1 MCDVEKI
8 RESFKPDHITTLFVG
23 ESAPAGGDFF
33 YDGNSILFRAMKQAF
48 EGSESF
54 LKDFQASGFFLDD
67 LILEP
72 ANNLEDVARDALRWN
87 SVPGLADRIR
97 EYQPS
102 AIVTLMR
109 GIELM
114 VIEAICQSGH
124 NSKTYHVPF
133 PGTGNWKYFQRE
145 MQPVIPELPTLHG
158 KKWKESQTVT
168 IEGKR
173 QSIPLT
179 EGPSRAAARSYLRGA
194 GFAKDDLHK
203 PIIGIANTWTEIG
216 TCNVH
221 LREIAEALKQG
232 IREAGGT
239 PMEFNT
245 VTISDGI
252 TMGTQGMKASLVS
265 REVIAD
271 SIELVARG
279 NLFDGLVGIGGCDK
293 NMPGIIMA
301 LCRLD
306 IPGMMLYGGSIA
318 PGKLNGPNGEKID
331 ITIQN
336 VFEGIGAYAA
346 GKIDDAGLEAL
357 EANACPGAGACG
369 GQFTANTMAMS
380 GELLGISP
388 MELSGVPATAKNKLE
403 ATRAAGR
410 MLMDAVRANRR
421 PSQIIN
427 RKSLENTIASVAAS
441 GGSTNAVLHL
451 IAIARELGIDLKMDD
466 FDRIS
471 TQTPF
476 ICDLTPAGK
485 YVASDY
491 QAAGGSRLLAKR
503 MIDAGHAD
511 GSMLTISGRTLS
523 EEAALAVETP
533 GQVVIGKFESP
544 IKPNGGLVIL
554 KGNLAPEGSVM
565 KIAAANRYEHRGPA
579 RVFECEEDCF
589 AAVQTGKIKP
599 NDVLVI
605 RYEGPKGGPGM
616 REMLQVTA
624 AVSGNPE
631 LSSTVALLTDGRFSG
646 ATRGFTAGHVAPE
659 AFVGGPIAAVR
670 EGDII
675 HFDIPKRTLN
685 VEISDEEMRKRL
697 EGFKAP
703 ALRWPSGVF
712 RKYVDRVKSAS
723 EGATT

>member
-1 MCDVEKI
+1 M
-8 RESFKPDHITTLFVG
+8 
-23 ESAPAGGDFF
+23 
-33 YDGNSILFRAMKQAF
+33 
-48 EGSESF
+48 
-54 LKDFQASGFFLDD
+54 
-67 LILEP
+67 
-72 ANNLEDVARDALRWN
+72 
-87 SVPGLADRIR
+87 
-97 EYQPS
+97 
-102 AIVTLMR
+102 
-109 GIELM
+109 
-114 VIEAICQSGH
+114 
-124 NSKTYHVPF
+124 
-133 PGTGNWKYFQRE
+133 
-145 MQPVIPELPTLHG
+145 
-158 KKWKESQTVT
+158 T

-179 EGPSRAAARSYLRGA
+179 EGPSRAAARSYLRGS
-194 GFAKDDLHK
+194 GFSKDDLHK

-221 LREIAEALKQG
+221 LREIAEALKEG

-318 PGKLNGPNGEKID
+318 PGKLNGVD

-336 VFEGIGAYAA
+336 VFEGIGSYAA

-380 GELLGISP
+380 GEILGISP
-388 MELSGVPATAKNKLE
+388 IQLSGVPATWKEKHAATKE
-403 ATRAAGR
+403 AGSI
-410 MLMDAVRANRR
+410 LMDAVRANRR
-421 PSQIIN
+421 PSQIIT

-451 IAIARELGIDLKMDD
+451 LAIARELGIELSIDD
-466 FDRIS
+466 FDAIS
-471 TQTPF
+471 KRTPF

-485 YVASDY
+485 YVASDF
-491 QAAGGSRLLAKR
+491 QTAGGSRLLAKR
-503 MIDAGHAD
+503 LIDAGRAD
-511 GSMLTISGRTLS
+511 GSTLTISGRTLA
-523 EEAALAVETP
+523 EEAALAKETP
-533 GQVVIGKFESP
+533 EQVVIHTFDKP
-544 IKPNGGLVIL
+544 IKPTGGLVIL
-554 KGNLAPEGSVM
+554 KGNLAPEGCVM
-565 KIAAANRYEHRGPA
+565 KIAAADRLEHRGPA
-579 RVFECEEDCF
+579 RVFDTEEACF
-589 AAVQTGKIKP
+589 AAVQEGRITPG
-599 NDVLVI
+599 DVLVI

-624 AVSGNPE
+624 AISSNAE
-631 LSSTVALLTDGRFSG
+631 LSAHVALLTDGRFSG

-670 EGDII
+670 EDDII
-675 HFDIPKRTLN
+675 HFDIPSRKLTLE
-685 VEISDEEMRKRL
+685 VSDAEIASRL
-697 EGFKAP
+697 KDFAPP
-703 ALRWPSGVF
+703 ALRWPAGVF
-712 RKYVDRVKSAS
+712 RKYVDRVSSAS
-723 EGATT
+723 IGATT

>member
-1 MCDVEKI
+1 M
-8 RESFKPDHITTLFVG
+8 
-23 ESAPAGGDFF
+23 
-33 YDGNSILFRAMKQAF
+33 
-48 EGSESF
+48 
-54 LKDFQASGFFLDD
+54 
-67 LILEP
+67 
-72 ANNLEDVARDALRWN
+72 
-87 SVPGLADRIR
+87 
-97 EYQPS
+97 
-102 AIVTLMR
+102 
-109 GIELM
+109 
-114 VIEAICQSGH
+114 
-124 NSKTYHVPF
+124 
-133 PGTGNWKYFQRE
+133 
-145 MQPVIPELPTLHG
+145 
-158 KKWKESQTVT
+158 T

-194 GFAKDDLHK
+194 GFKKEDLHK
-203 PIIGIANTWTEIG
+203 PIIGVANTWTEIG

-221 LREIAEALKQG
+221 LREIAEALKRG

-265 REVIAD
+265 RELIAD

-318 PGKLNGPNGEKID
+318 PGKLDGPDGKKID

-336 VFEGIGAYAA
+336 VFEGIGSFADGRINEAQ
-346 GKIDDAGLEAL
+346 LEAL

-380 GELLGISP
+380 GEILGISP
-388 MELSGVPATAKNKLE
+388 IELSGVPATSAEKME
-403 ATRAAGR
+403 ATRKAGHI
-410 MLMDAVRANRR
+410 LMDAVRANRR
-421 PSQIIN
+421 PSQIIT
-427 RKSLENTIASVAAS
+427 RKAIENTIASVAAS

-451 IAIARELGIDLKMDD
+451 LAIASELGIPLSIDD
-466 FDRIS
+466 FDKIS
-471 TQTPF
+471 TRTPY
-476 ICDLTPAGK
+476 ICSLTPAGK

-503 MIDAGHAD
+503 MIDAGFAD
-511 GSMLTISGRTLS
+511 GSVLTISGKTLA
-523 EEAALAVETP
+523 EEAASAKETP
-533 GQVVIGKFESP
+533 GQDVIATFEKP

-565 KIAAANRYEHRGPA
+565 KIAAAGRYEHRGPA
-579 RVFECEEDCF
+579 RVFDCEEDCF
-589 AAVQTGKIKP
+589 KVVQAGGIKP
-599 NDVLVI
+599 GDVVVI

-624 AVSGNPE
+624 AISGMPE

-675 HFDIPKRTLN
+675 HFDVANRKLN
-685 VEISDEEMRKRL
+685 VEISDEEMTARL
-697 EGFKAP
+697 RNFKAP
-703 ALRWPSGVF
+703 ALRWPQGVF
-712 RKYVDRVKSAS
+712 RKYVDRVNSAS
-723 EGATT
+723 LGATT

>member
-1 MCDVEKI
+1 M
-8 RESFKPDHITTLFVG
+8 
-23 ESAPAGGDFF
+23 
-33 YDGNSILFRAMKQAF
+33 
-48 EGSESF
+48 
-54 LKDFQASGFFLDD
+54 
-67 LILEP
+67 
-72 ANNLEDVARDALRWN
+72 
-87 SVPGLADRIR
+87 
-97 EYQPS
+97 
-102 AIVTLMR
+102 
-109 GIELM
+109 
-114 VIEAICQSGH
+114 
-124 NSKTYHVPF
+124 
-133 PGTGNWKYFQRE
+133 
-145 MQPVIPELPTLHG
+145 
-158 KKWKESQTVT
+158 T

-194 GFAKDDLHK
+194 GFKKEDLHK

-221 LREIAEALKQG
+221 LHEIAAALKEG

-318 PGKLNGPNGEKID
+318 PGKLNGPNGAID

-380 GELLGISP
+380 GEMLGISP
-388 MELSGVPATAKNKLE
+388 MQLSGVPATAKDKYA
-403 ATRAAGR
+403 ATREAGR
-410 MLMDAVRANRR
+410 MIMDAVRANRR
-421 PSQIIN
+421 PSEIIT
-427 RKSLENTIASVAAS
+427 RKALENTIASVAAS

-451 IAIARELGIDLKMDD
+451 IAIAHELGIPLSVDD
-466 FDRIS
+466 FDAIS
-471 TQTPF
+471 KKTPF
-476 ICDLTPAGK
+476 ICDLVPAGK
-485 YVASDY
+485 YMASHF
-491 QAAGGSRLLAKR
+491 QEAGGSRVLAKR
-503 MIDAGHAD
+503 LIDAGFAD
-511 GSMLTISGRTLS
+511 GSTLTISGKTLGD
-523 EEAALAVETP
+523 EAALAEETP
-533 GQVVIGKFESP
+533 GQVVIKTFESP
-544 IKPNGGLVIL
+544 IKATGGLVIL
-554 KGNLAPEGSVM
+554 KGNLAPEGCVM
-565 KIAAANRYEHRGPA
+565 KVAAADRVEHRGPA
-579 RVFECEEDCF
+579 RVFDCEEDCF
-589 AAVQTGKIKP
+589 AAVQSGKIKP
-599 NDVLVI
+599 GDVLVI

-624 AVSGNPE
+624 AVSGHPD
-631 LSSTVALLTDGRFSG
+631 LSHTVALLTDGRFSG

-675 HFDIPKRTLN
+675 HFDVANRRLD
-685 VEISDEEMRKRL
+685 VELTDQEIKDRL
-697 EGFKAP
+697 KSFAPP
-703 ALRWPSGVF
+703 ALRWPGGVF
-712 RKYVDRVKSAS
+712 RKYVDRVNSAS
-723 EGATT
+723 LGATT

>member
-1 MCDVEKI
+1 M
-8 RESFKPDHITTLFVG
+8 
-23 ESAPAGGDFF
+23 
-33 YDGNSILFRAMKQAF
+33 
-48 EGSESF
+48 
-54 LKDFQASGFFLDD
+54 
-67 LILEP
+67 
-72 ANNLEDVARDALRWN
+72 
-87 SVPGLADRIR
+87 
-97 EYQPS
+97 
-102 AIVTLMR
+102 
-109 GIELM
+109 
-114 VIEAICQSGH
+114 
-124 NSKTYHVPF
+124 
-133 PGTGNWKYFQRE
+133 
-145 MQPVIPELPTLHG
+145 
-158 KKWKESQTVT
+158 T

-221 LREIAEALKQG
+221 LREVAEALKEG

-245 VTISDGI
+245 ITISDGI

-301 LCRLD
+301 LCRLN

-318 PGKLNGPNGEKID
+318 PGKLNGVD

-336 VFEGIGAYAA
+336 VFEGIGSYAA

-357 EANACPGAGACG
+357 EAAACPGAGACG

-380 GELLGISP
+380 AEILGISP
-388 MELSGVPATAKNKLE
+388 IELSGVPATDSAKRE
-403 ATRAAGR
+403 ATRQAGR
-410 MLMDAVRANRR
+410 ILMDAVRANRR
-421 PSQIIN
+421 PSEIIT
-427 RKSLENTIASVAAS
+427 RKSLENAIAAVAAS

-451 IAIARELGIDLKMDD
+451 IAIARELNIPLNVDD

-471 TQTPF
+471 KRTPF

-485 YVASDY
+485 YVAKDY
-491 QAAGGSRLLAKR
+491 QAAGGSRVLAQR
-503 MIDAGHAD
+503 LIDARHAD
-511 GSMLTISGRTLS
+511 GSTLTISGKTLA
-523 EEAALAVETP
+523 EEAALANETP
-533 GQVVIGKFESP
+533 GQVVIHTFD
-544 IKPNGGLVIL
+544 KPLKPSGGLVIL
-554 KGNLAPEGSVM
+554 KGNLAPEGCVM
-565 KIAAANRYEHRGPA
+565 KIAAANKMEHRGPA
-579 RVFECEEDCF
+579 RVFDCEEDCF
-589 AAVQTGKIKP
+589 AAVQSGRIKP
-599 NDVLVI
+599 GDVLVI

-659 AFVGGPIAAVR
+659 AFNGGPIAAVR
-670 EGDII
+670 EGDTI
-675 HFDIPKRTLN
+675 HFDIPNRMLTLE
-685 VEISDEEMRKRL
+685 VPAAEIAARL
-697 EGFKAP
+697 KGFAPP

-723 EGATT
+723 EGANTL

>member
-1 MCDVEKI
+1 M
-8 RESFKPDHITTLFVG
+8 
-23 ESAPAGGDFF
+23 
-33 YDGNSILFRAMKQAF
+33 
-48 EGSESF
+48 
-54 LKDFQASGFFLDD
+54 
-67 LILEP
+67 
-72 ANNLEDVARDALRWN
+72 
-87 SVPGLADRIR
+87 
-97 EYQPS
+97 
-102 AIVTLMR
+102 
-109 GIELM
+109 
-114 VIEAICQSGH
+114 
-124 NSKTYHVPF
+124 
-133 PGTGNWKYFQRE
+133 
-145 MQPVIPELPTLHG
+145 
-158 KKWKESQTVT
+158 T

-179 EGPSRAAARSYLRGA
+179 EGPSRAAARSYFRGA
-194 GFAKDDLHK
+194 GFKKEDLHK
-203 PIIGIANTWTEIG
+203 PIIGVANTWTEIG

-221 LREIAEALKQG
+221 LRGIAEALKEG
-232 IREAGGT
+232 IREA
-239 PMEFNT
+239 
-245 VTISDGI
+245 
-252 TMGTQGMKASLVS
+252 GMKASLVS

-318 PGKLNGPNGEKID
+318 PGKLNGPHGEKID
-331 ITIQN
+331 ISIQD

-346 GKIDDAGLEAL
+346 GRIDEAQLEAL

-380 GELLGISP
+380 GEILGISP
-388 MELSGVPATAKNKLE
+388 IELSGVPATAPGKLD

-421 PSQIIN
+421 PSQIIT
-427 RKSLENTIASVAAS
+427 RKSIENTIASVAAS

-451 IAIARELGIDLKMDD
+451 LAIARELGIPLSIDD
-466 FDRIS
+466 FDAIS
-471 TQTPF
+471 KRTPY
-476 ICDLTPAGK
+476 ICSLTPAGK
-485 YVASDY
+485 YLAWHY

-511 GSMLTISGRTLS
+511 GSALTISGKTLA
-523 EEAALAVETP
+523 EEAALAKETP
-533 GQVVIGKFESP
+533 GQDVIHTFEKP

-554 KGNLAPEGSVM
+554 KGNLAPEGCV
-565 KIAAANRYEHRGPA
+565 
-579 RVFECEEDCF
+579 V
-589 AAVQTGKIKP
+589 
-599 NDVLVI
+599 VI

-624 AVSGNPE
+624 AISSNAE
-631 LSSTVALLTDGRFSG
+631 LSAQVALLTDGRFSG

-670 EGDII
+670 EGDMIS
-675 HFDIPKRTLN
+675 FDIAKRTLN
-685 VEISDEEMRKRL
+685 VEISDAEMAARL
-697 EGFKAP
+697 KNFKPP
-703 ALRWPSGVF
+703 ALRWPKGVF
-712 RKYVDRVKSAS
+712 RKYVDRVSSAA

>member
-1 MCDVEKI
+1 M
-8 RESFKPDHITTLFVG
+8 
-23 ESAPAGGDFF
+23 
-33 YDGNSILFRAMKQAF
+33 
-48 EGSESF
+48 
-54 LKDFQASGFFLDD
+54 
-67 LILEP
+67 
-72 ANNLEDVARDALRWN
+72 
-87 SVPGLADRIR
+87 
-97 EYQPS
+97 
-102 AIVTLMR
+102 
-109 GIELM
+109 
-114 VIEAICQSGH
+114 
-124 NSKTYHVPF
+124 
-133 PGTGNWKYFQRE
+133 
-145 MQPVIPELPTLHG
+145 
-158 KKWKESQTVT
+158 T

-179 EGPSRAAARSYLRGA
+179 EGPSRAAARSYLRGS
-194 GFAKDDLHK
+194 GFKKEDLHK

-221 LREIAEALKQG
+221 LRDIAEALKEG

-245 VTISDGI
+245 ITISDGI

-318 PGKLNGPNGEKID
+318 PGKLTGPNGEKID

-336 VFEGIGAYAA
+336 VFEGIGSHAA
-346 GKIDDAGLEAL
+346 GRIDDAGLEAL

-380 GELLGISP
+380 GEILGISP
-388 MELSGVPATAKNKLE
+388 IQLSGVPATSKDKHA
-403 ATRAAGR
+403 ATREAGHI
-410 MLMDAVRANRR
+410 LMDAVRANRR
-421 PSQIIN
+421 PSQIIT
-427 RKSLENTIASVAAS
+427 RKSIENTIASVAAS

-451 IAIARELGIDLKMDD
+451 LAIAREIGIELSIDD
-466 FDRIS
+466 FDVIS
-471 TQTPF
+471 KRTPF

-485 YVASDY
+485 FVASDY
-491 QAAGGSRLLAKR
+491 QAAGGSRVLAKR
-503 MIDAGHAD
+503 LIEAGHAD
-511 GSMLTISGRTLS
+511 GSTLTISGKTLA
-523 EEAALAVETP
+523 EEAALAKETP
-533 GQVVIGKFESP
+533 GQVVIHTFENP
-544 IKPNGGLVIL
+544 IKPTGGLVIL

-565 KIAAANRYEHRGPA
+565 KVAAANRLEHRGPA

-589 AAVQTGKIKP
+589 AAVQSGQIKP
-599 NDVLVI
+599 GDVLVI

-624 AVSGNPE
+624 AISSNAE
-631 LSSTVALLTDGRFSG
+631 LSANVALLTDGRFSG

-675 HFDIPKRTLN
+675 HFDIPNRTLTLE
-685 VEISDEEMRKRL
+685 VGQDEIAARL
-697 EGFKAP
+697 KDFTPP
-703 ALRWPSGVF
+703 ALRWPRGVF
-712 RKYVDRVKSAS
+712 RKYVDRVTSAS

>member
-1 MCDVEKI
+1 M
-8 RESFKPDHITTLFVG
+8 
-23 ESAPAGGDFF
+23 AA
-33 YDGNSILFRAMKQAF
+33 
-48 EGSESF
+48 
-54 LKDFQASGFFLDD
+54 
-67 LILEP
+67 
-72 ANNLEDVARDALRWN
+72 
-87 SVPGLADRIR
+87 
-97 EYQPS
+97 
-102 AIVTLMR
+102 
-109 GIELM
+109 
-114 VIEAICQSGH
+114 
-124 NSKTYHVPF
+124 
-133 PGTGNWKYFQRE
+133 
-145 MQPVIPELPTLHG
+145 
-158 KKWKESQTVT
+158 
-168 IEGKR
+168 EGKR

-194 GFAKDDLHK
+194 GFKKEDLHK
-203 PIIGIANTWTEIG
+203 PIIGVANTWTEIG

-265 REVIAD
+265 RELIAD

-318 PGKLNGPNGEKID
+318 PGKLNGPDGKKID

-336 VFEGIGAYAA
+336 VFEGIGSFAD
-346 GKIDDAGLEAL
+346 GRIDEAGLEAL

-380 GELLGISP
+380 GEILGISP
-388 MELSGVPATAKNKLE
+388 IELSGVPATDPGKLE
-403 ATRAAGR
+403 ATRKAGHI
-410 MLMDAVRANRR
+410 LMDAIRANRR
-421 PSQIIN
+421 PSQIIT

-451 IAIARELGIDLKMDD
+451 LAIARELGIELSIDD
-466 FDRIS
+466 FDAIS
-471 TQTPF
+471 TRTPY
-476 ICDLTPAGK
+476 ICSLTPAGK

-503 MIDAGHAD
+503 MVDAGFAD
-511 GSMLTISGRTLS
+511 GSALTISGKTLA
-523 EEAALAVETP
+523 EEAALARETP
-533 GQVVIGKFESP
+533 GQDVIHAFEKP

-565 KIAAANRYEHRGPA
+565 KIAAAGRYEHRGPA
-579 RVFECEEDCF
+579 RVFDSEEDCF
-589 AAVQTGKIKP
+589 RVVQAGGIKP
-599 NDVLVI
+599 GDVVVI

-624 AVSGNPE
+624 AISGMSE
-631 LSSTVALLTDGRFSG
+631 LSHSVALLTDGRFSG

-675 HFDIPKRTLN
+675 HFDVANRKLN
-685 VEISDEEMRKRL
+685 VEISDAEMAARL
-697 EGFKAP
+697 KNFKPP
-703 ALRWPSGVF
+703 ALRWPQGVF
-712 RKYVDRVKSAS
+712 RKYVDRVNSAS
-723 EGATT
+723 QGATT

>member
-1 MCDVEKI
+1 M
-8 RESFKPDHITTLFVG
+8 
-23 ESAPAGGDFF
+23 
-33 YDGNSILFRAMKQAF
+33 
-48 EGSESF
+48 
-54 LKDFQASGFFLDD
+54 
-67 LILEP
+67 
-72 ANNLEDVARDALRWN
+72 
-87 SVPGLADRIR
+87 
-97 EYQPS
+97 
-102 AIVTLMR
+102 
-109 GIELM
+109 
-114 VIEAICQSGH
+114 
-124 NSKTYHVPF
+124 
-133 PGTGNWKYFQRE
+133 
-145 MQPVIPELPTLHG
+145 
-158 KKWKESQTVT
+158 T

-179 EGPSRAAARSYLRGA
+179 EGPSRAAARSYLRGS
-194 GFAKDDLHK
+194 GFKKDDLHK
-203 PIIGIANTWTEIG
+203 PIIGVANTWTEIG

-221 LREIAEALKQG
+221 LREIAEALKEG

-318 PGKLNGPNGEKID
+318 PGKLDGPNGTKID

-336 VFEGIGAYAA
+336 VFEGIGSYAA
-346 GKIDDAGLEAL
+346 GRIDDAGLEAL

-380 GELLGISP
+380 AEILGIAP
-388 MELSGVPATAKNKLE
+388 IELSGVPATSPWKLE
-403 ATRAAGR
+403 ATREAGR
-410 MLMDAVRANRR
+410 ILMDAVRANRK
-421 PSQIIN
+421 PSQIIT

-451 IAIARELGIDLKMDD
+451 LAIAREMGIELSIDD
-466 FDRIS
+466 FDAIS
-471 TQTPF
+471 ARTPY
-476 ICDLTPAGK
+476 ICSLTPAGK

-511 GSMLTISGRTLS
+511 GSALTVSGKTLA
-523 EEAALAVETP
+523 EEAALAKETP
-533 GQVVIGKFESP
+533 GQDVIATFEKP

-554 KGNLAPEGSVM
+554 KGNLAPEGCVM
-565 KIAAANRYEHRGPA
+565 KIAAAGKYEHRGPA
-579 RVFECEEDCF
+579 RVFDSEEDCF
-589 AAVQTGKIKP
+589 KVVQAGGIKP
-599 NDVLVI
+599 GDVVVI

-624 AVSGNPE
+624 AISSNAE
-631 LSSTVALLTDGRFSG
+631 LSAQVALLTDGRFSG

-675 HFDIPKRTLN
+675 HFDVAKRTLD
-685 VEISDEEMRKRL
+685 VEISKEEMAARL
-697 EGFKAP
+697 KNFKPP
-703 ALRWPSGVF
+703 ALRWPKGVF
-712 RKYVDRVKSAS
+712 RKYVDRVTSAS

>member
-1 MCDVEKI
+1 M
-8 RESFKPDHITTLFVG
+8 
-23 ESAPAGGDFF
+23 
-33 YDGNSILFRAMKQAF
+33 
-48 EGSESF
+48 
-54 LKDFQASGFFLDD
+54 
-67 LILEP
+67 
-72 ANNLEDVARDALRWN
+72 
-87 SVPGLADRIR
+87 
-97 EYQPS
+97 
-102 AIVTLMR
+102 
-109 GIELM
+109 
-114 VIEAICQSGH
+114 
-124 NSKTYHVPF
+124 
-133 PGTGNWKYFQRE
+133 
-145 MQPVIPELPTLHG
+145 
-158 KKWKESQTVT
+158 T

-179 EGPSRAAARSYLRGA
+179 EGPSRAAARSYLRGS

-221 LREIAEALKQG
+221 LHEIAEALKEG

-245 VTISDGI
+245 ITISDGI

-318 PGKLNGPNGEKID
+318 PGKLNGVD

-336 VFEGIGAYAA
+336 VFEGIGSHAA

-380 GELLGISP
+380 AEILGISP
-388 MELSGVPATAKNKLE
+388 IQLSGVPATSKDKYA
-403 ATRAAGR
+403 ATREAGHI
-410 MLMDAVRANRR
+410 LMDAVRANRR
-421 PSQIIN
+421 PSQIIT
-427 RKSLENTIASVAAS
+427 RKSIDNTIASVAAS

-451 IAIARELGIDLKMDD
+451 LAIARGIGIPLSIDD
-466 FDRIS
+466 FDIIS
-471 TQTPF
+471 TRTPY
-476 ICDLTPAGK
+476 ICSLTPAGK

-491 QAAGGSRLLAKR
+491 QAAGGSRLLAQRLIK
-503 MIDAGHAD
+503 AGHAD
-511 GSMLTISGRTLS
+511 GSTLTISGKTLA
-523 EEAALAVETP
+523 EEAASAVETP
-533 GQVVIGKFESP
+533 GQDVIHTFENP

-554 KGNLAPEGSVM
+554 KGNLAPEGCVM
-565 KIAAANRYEHRGPA
+565 KIAAANKLGHRGPA
-579 RVFECEEDCF
+579 RVFDSEEDCF
-589 AAVQTGKIKP
+589 AVVQAGGIKP
-599 NDVLVI
+599 GDVVVI

-624 AVSGNPE
+624 AISSNAE
-631 LSSTVALLTDGRFSG
+631 LSANVALLTDGRFSG

-675 HFDIPKRTLN
+675 HFDIPNRKLD
-685 VEISDEEMRKRL
+685 VEISAEEMAARL
-697 EGFKAP
+697 KNFKAP
-703 ALRWPSGVF
+703 ALRWPKGVF
-712 RKYVDRVKSAS
+712 RKYVDRVTSAS

>member
-1 MCDVEKI
+1 M
-8 RESFKPDHITTLFVG
+8 
-23 ESAPAGGDFF
+23 
-33 YDGNSILFRAMKQAF
+33 
-48 EGSESF
+48 
-54 LKDFQASGFFLDD
+54 
-67 LILEP
+67 
-72 ANNLEDVARDALRWN
+72 
-87 SVPGLADRIR
+87 
-97 EYQPS
+97 
-102 AIVTLMR
+102 
-109 GIELM
+109 
-114 VIEAICQSGH
+114 
-124 NSKTYHVPF
+124 
-133 PGTGNWKYFQRE
+133 
-145 MQPVIPELPTLHG
+145 
-158 KKWKESQTVT
+158 T

-179 EGPSRAAARSYLRGA
+179 EGASRAAARSYLRGS
-194 GFAKDDLHK
+194 GFKKDDLHK
-203 PIIGIANTWTEIG
+203 PIIGVANTWTEIG

-318 PGKLNGPNGEKID
+318 PGKLNGVD

-336 VFEGIGAYAA
+336 VFEGIGSFAA
-346 GKIDDAGLEAL
+346 GRIDEAGLEAL

-380 GELLGISP
+380 GEILGISP
-388 MELSGVPATAKNKLE
+388 IELSGVPATSPDKLE
-403 ATRAAGR
+403 ATRKAGHI
-410 MLMDAVRANRR
+410 LMDAVRANRR
-421 PSQIIN
+421 PSQIIT

-451 IAIARELGIDLKMDD
+451 LAIAKELGIALNIDD
-466 FDRIS
+466 FDVIS
-471 TQTPF
+471 ERTPY
-476 ICDLTPAGK
+476 ICSLTPAGK

-503 MIDAGHAD
+503 MIDAGFAD
-511 GSMLTISGRTLS
+511 GSALTISGKTLA
-523 EEAALAVETP
+523 EEAALAKETP
-533 GQVVIGKFESP
+533 GQDVIATFEKP

-554 KGNLAPEGSVM
+554 KGNLAPEGCVM
-565 KIAAANRYEHRGPA
+565 KIAAAGKYEHRGPA
-579 RVFECEEDCF
+579 RVFDCEEDCF
-589 AAVQTGKIKP
+589 KVVQAGGIKP
-599 NDVLVI
+599 GDVVVI

-624 AVSGNPE
+624 AISSNAE
-631 LSSTVALLTDGRFSG
+631 LSANVALLTDGRFSG

-675 HFDIPKRTLN
+675 AFDIPKRTLN
-685 VEISDEEMRKRL
+685 VEISDVEMAARL
-697 EGFKAP
+697 KDFKPP
-703 ALRWPSGVF
+703 ALRWPKGVF
-712 RKYVDRVKSAS
+712 RKYVDRVTSAS
-723 EGATT
+723 VGATT